1 MWQLAIGPGLDKTA
15 IGPALGDK
23 LVRGNMELAIRG
35 LQFGCF
41 CLDKTAKALI
51 TRPLDTALIKRP
63 LDMALIRPA
72 FAENGLAPAS
82 YGSLRNP
89 ITGVPRARKLK
100 LFSTMARRNLIA
112 GRKADPLF

>member
-1 MWQLAIGPGLDKTA
+1 MRGLIWNLQSAARNLQSAAHVGQGLDTTAIGHGLDKTA
-15 IGPALGDK
+15 IGHG
-23 LVRGNMELAIRG
+23 
-35 LQFGCF
+35 
-41 CLDKTAKALI
+41 LDKTAI
-51 TRPLDTALIKRP
+51 GHGLDTA
-63 LDMALIRPA
+63 AVRPA

-112 GRKADPLF
+112 GAES